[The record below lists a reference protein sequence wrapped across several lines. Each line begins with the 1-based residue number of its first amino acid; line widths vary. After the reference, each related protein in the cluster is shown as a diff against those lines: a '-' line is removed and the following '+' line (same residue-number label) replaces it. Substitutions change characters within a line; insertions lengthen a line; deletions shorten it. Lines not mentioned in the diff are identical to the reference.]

1 MALFVTHAATAG
13 GAEVVL
19 EHYLRVRPGAHRV
32 LVLSDGE
39 CAARFAGTGAQVTVA
54 AVLDPRRPVRA
65 APPREAARAG
75 IRTVAGLPRI
85 LLAAA
90 SGGERV
96 IVTNSMKAHVLAPA
110 LAGLPGRRVGIR
122 LHDMLIPGELSAAM
136 RPLLLAAGA
145 AAASTS
151 AVSAA
156 CAAAARS
163 YGLRRVRRFP
173 NGVPPGEPP
182 RPSPGSQVSLL
193 AITQLARWKGV
204 HHVLEALAAARA
216 AGVAATLQV
225 VGDSVHGDTAY
236 RDQLHGRA
244 LREDLAGAVTW
255 HGRLADPTPFLR
267 SADICIHLPNRPDP
281 LPTALIEAQAWSLP
295 VIARDC
301 GGIAEIVEHQRTG
314 IVLSGPADPAFAGA
328 AIARL
333 SDPGLRA
340 QMAAAAHARALRLF
354 SLDGYA
360 QRFDDWI
367 ASLDGPDG

>member
-19 EHYLRVRPGAHRV
+19 EHFLRMRPGEHRV
-32 LVLSDGE
+32 LVLSRGE
-39 CAARFAGTGAQVTVA
+39 CAERFAQTGAQVTVA
-54 AVLDPRRPVRA
+54 PVLDPGRPVRT
-65 APPREAARAG
+65 APPREAVAAG
-75 IRTVAGLPRI
+75 IGAVAALPRI
-85 LLAAA
+85 LRAAA
-90 SGGERV
+90 AGGERV

-110 LAGLPGRRVGIR
+110 LARLPGRRVGLR
-122 LHDMLIPGELSAAM
+122 LHDMLIPGELSATM
-136 RPLLLAAGA
+136 RPLLLAAGVA
-145 AAASTS
+145 AESTA

-173 NGVPPGEPP
+173 NGVPAGEPP
-182 RPSPGSQVSLL
+182 RPSPGSDVLL
-193 AITQLARWKGV
+193 VAITQLARWKGV

-216 AGVAATLQV
+216 AGVRATLQV
-225 VGDSVHGDTAY
+225 VGDAVHGDTTY
-236 RDQLHGRA
+236 RDQLQVRA
-244 LREDLAGAVTW
+244 ARDDLAGAVTW
-255 HGRLADPTPFLR
+255 HGRQADPTPFLR
-267 SADICIHLPNRPDP
+267 AADICIHLPDRPDP

-301 GGIAEIVEHQRTG
+301 GGIAEIVEHQHTG

-360 QRFDDWI
+360 DRFDDWI
-367 ASLDGPDG
+367 ASLDG